1 MGCEGG
7 TKGAEVNINYFFHRA
22 SVSACE
28 RPSDWDAVAAGEL
41 EDEAIA
47 GFEVVGPEI
56 ERRVGVIAKGIGAGL
71 IEEEIG
77 RGGME
82 KARKILLKKFEKLRA
97 IGFCRQGDGVVIG
110 AIGVVQGGDIAVAE
124 VVAVVVAVDREG
136 AGPRAMMEKG
146 GGSVAVV
153 EIEVKNCACAN
164 GADGAKILESD
175 DEPVKSAVAFPVLG
189 GGVMESTGDGA
200 GDAVGESGAGGREDG
215 AVGEKDGGIELR
227 APGKLLGFGERTR
240 ISGFNGVNIILGVD
254 AEKVLASDW
263 CGRKKA
269 DA

>member
-7 TKGAEVNINYFFHRA
+7 TKGAEVNINDFFHRA

-47 GFEVVGPEI
+47 GFEVVGPQI

-124 VVAVVVAVDREG
+124 VVAVVVAVDGEG
-136 AGPRAMMEKG
+136 AGPRTMME
-146 GGSVAVV
+146 
-153 EIEVKNCACAN
+153 
-164 GADGAKILESD
+164 
-175 DEPVKSAVAFPVLG
+175 
-189 GGVMESTGDGA
+189 
-200 GDAVGESGAGGREDG
+200 
-215 AVGEKDGGIELR
+215 
-227 APGKLLGFGERTR
+227 
-240 ISGFNGVNIILGVD
+240 
-254 AEKVLASDW
+254 
-263 CGRKKA
+263 
-269 DA
+269 